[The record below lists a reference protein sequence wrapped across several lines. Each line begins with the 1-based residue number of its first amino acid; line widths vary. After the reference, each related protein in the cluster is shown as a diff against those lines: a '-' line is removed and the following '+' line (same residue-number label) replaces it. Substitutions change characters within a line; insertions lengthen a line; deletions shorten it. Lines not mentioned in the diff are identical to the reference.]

1 MNKVKIGMI
10 SFAHSHAN
18 GILKELLA
26 IPDVEIVG
34 IFDNLPERAA
44 DIADKNGIPY
54 FEDHKCLLE
63 KTDADAVVICSE
75 NAFHARY
82 TLDAAAAGKHV
93 LCEKPLGITVE
104 DMKRM
109 IEAARLN
116 GVQLMTAFP
125 CRFLPAVRQAKAA
138 VERGEIGD
146 ILAIKATNRGRMP
159 GRWFIRKELS
169 GGGAVMDHTV
179 HVMDLMNWFLQ
190 SEPEEVYAEAGT
202 LFHDDLDVDDA
213 GIVHVRFA
221 NGVAA
226 VLDPSWSR
234 AESFPIGGDITMRL
248 IGTKGVIDVNALGQ
262 VNELYS
268 DELGKMQWSY
278 WGDGM
283 SGYMVRAFVEAVR
296 SGTDVP
302 ITGEDGL
309 RSTAVALAAYESIKL
324 GAAVRLRL

>member
-1 MNKVKIGMI
+1 MKTVKIGMI

-18 GILKELLA
+18 SIMNELLA
-26 IPDVEIVG
+26 IPGVEIAG
-34 IFDNLPERAA
+34 IYDDQRERVVK
-44 DIADKNGIPY
+44 ITENRGIPY
-54 FEDHKCLLE
+54 FEDHRRLLE
-63 KTDADAVVICSE
+63 TDLDAVVICSE
-75 NAFHARY
+75 NVHHAKY
-82 TLDAAAAGKHV
+82 TMEAAAAGKHV
-93 LCEKPLGITVE
+93 LCEKPLGITVDE
-104 DMKRM
+104 MKRM
-109 IEAARLN
+109 IESCRRD

-125 CRFLPAVRQAKAA
+125 CRYLPAVIQAKAA

-146 ILAIKATNRGRMP
+146 IMAIKATNRGRMP
-159 GRWFIRKELS
+159 GRWFVQKELS
-169 GGGAVMDHTV
+169 GGGAVLDHTV
-179 HVMDLMNWFLQ
+179 HVMDLMNWFTG

-202 LFHDDLDVDDA
+202 LFHDGLGIDDA

-226 VLDPSWSR
+226 VIDPSWSR
-234 AESFPIGGDITMRL
+234 AKSFPTGGDVTMRL

-283 SGYMVRAFVEAVR
+283 GGYMVQAFVEAVR
-296 SGTDVP
+296 NGTNVP

-309 RSTAVALAAYESIKL
+309 RSAAVAVAAYESVECGASVRVKL
-324 GAAVRLRL
+324 